1 MYEREQHI
9 RLANDVEGTM
19 NKVMLAISALVVAS
33 VLSGCASTVQAGTV
47 QSTETIGILVFPEAY
62 TFPANQCVE
71 FERAV
76 QSTTASSEVVIS
88 WNRDSLGTEASQIAY
103 VRPSAD
109 VGAGEV
115 YFVFC
120 NSSASSISIPSEGSV
135 LYQVLNPGPSN

>member
-1 MYEREQHI
+1 MRSS
-9 RLANDVEGTM
+9 VEG
-19 NKVMLAISALVVAS
+19 VLLAISSLVVAS
-33 VLSGCASTVQAGTV
+33 LLSGCAMPVQAGTV

-76 QSTTASSEVVIS
+76 QSTTSSSEVVIS
-88 WNRDSLGTEASQIAY
+88 WNRDSLGTAASQIAY

-120 NSSASSISIPSEGSV
+120 NSGASSVTVPAEAAV

>member
-1 MYEREQHI
+1 
-9 RLANDVEGTM
+9 M
-19 NKVMLAISALVVAS
+19 NKVLLAISSLLVAS
-33 VLSGCASTVQAGTV
+33 LLSGCAMPVRADTMQSTVTV
-47 QSTETIGILVFPEAY
+47 GILVFPETY
-62 TFPANQCVE
+62 TFLANQCVT

-76 QSTTASSEVVIS
+76 QSATSSSEVAIS
-88 WNRDSLGTEASQIAY
+88 WDRDSLGTAASQIAY

-120 NSSASSISIPSEGSV
+120 NSGASSVTVPAEAAV

>member
-1 MYEREQHI
+1 MRSS
-9 RLANDVEGTM
+9 VEG
-19 NKVMLAISALVVAS
+19 VLLAISSLVVAS
-33 VLSGCASTVQAGTV
+33 LLSGCAMPVQARTE

-76 QSTTASSEVVIS
+76 QSTTSSSEVVIS
-88 WNRDSLGTEASQIAY
+88 WNRDSLGTAASQIAY

-120 NSSASSISIPSEGSV
+120 NSGASSVTVPAEAAV